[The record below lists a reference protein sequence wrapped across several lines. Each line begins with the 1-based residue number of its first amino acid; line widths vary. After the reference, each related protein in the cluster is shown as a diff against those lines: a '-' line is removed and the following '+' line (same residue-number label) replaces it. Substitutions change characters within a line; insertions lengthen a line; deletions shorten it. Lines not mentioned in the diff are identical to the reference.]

1 MDFGA
6 NLENAEPELCIRLLR
21 LPTLNNYTG
30 LKKRIANSDKE
41 WLQHF
46 LELDGLDV
54 LLESV
59 VRLSSRGMTMAQAY
73 LQIEV
78 VNCIKAV
85 MNSKA
90 GLEYICE
97 NEEYTRKL
105 AEGELQFRFFSV
117 ACGII
122 HFGGICT

>member
-1 MDFGA
+1 MFKKLAQRVSKANRPEELDLLDHGG
-6 NLENAEPELCIRLLR
+6 NLENSEPELCIRLLQ
-21 LPTLNNYTG
+21 LPTLHNYTG
-30 LKKRIANSDKE
+30 LKKRIMNSDRE
-41 WLQHF
+41 WLQRF

-59 VRLSSRGMTMAQAY
+59 VRLSSRGMNLAYAY

-105 AEGELQFRFFSV
+105 AE
-117 ACGII
+117 CK
-122 HFGGICT
+122 